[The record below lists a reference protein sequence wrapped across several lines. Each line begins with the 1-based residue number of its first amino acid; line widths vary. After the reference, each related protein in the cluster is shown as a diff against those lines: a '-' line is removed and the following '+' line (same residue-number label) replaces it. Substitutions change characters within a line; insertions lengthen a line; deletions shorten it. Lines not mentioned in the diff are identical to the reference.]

1 MYNEFYNI
9 RAYWIRK
16 KYVLNKNEWILL
28 KLSSR
33 TIKNCRRLW
42 SRRFFPHSYNF
53 LKNRISFKEETM
65 NKELLEKIQKSEFI
79 SNKDTI
85 FTEINEVV
93 ENTLRL
99 TSELNTGYK
108 TPEEVRN
115 ILTNITGKEIDSSV
129 QVLTPFNTDFGVN
142 IRLGKDIFI
151 NKSCMFVDLGG
162 IELEDNVLIGPDV
175 KILSVNH
182 SLDPKNR
189 RGVIL
194 RSVKIKRNVWLGA
207 GVTVC
212 PGVTIGENSVV
223 GAGSVVTKDVPD
235 NTVYAG
241 VPAKF
246 IKNI

>member
-1 MYNEFYNI
+1 
-9 RAYWIRK
+9 
-16 KYVLNKNEWILL
+16 
-28 KLSSR
+28 
-33 TIKNCRRLW
+33 
-42 SRRFFPHSYNF
+42 
-53 LKNRISFKEETM
+53 M
-65 NKELLEKIQKSEFI
+65 NKELLEKIQKNEFI
-79 SNKDTI
+79 SYKDII

-115 ILTNITGKEIDSSV
+115 ILAKIIDKEIDGSV
-129 QVLTPFNTDFGVN
+129 QILTPFNTDFGAN

-182 SLDPKNR
+182 PLDPKNR

-194 RSVKIKRNVWLGA
+194 RSVKIKRNAWLGA

-212 PGVTIGENSVV
+212 PGVTIGENSVI
-223 GAGSVVTKDVPD
+223 GAGSVVTKDVSD

>member
-1 MYNEFYNI
+1 
-9 RAYWIRK
+9 
-16 KYVLNKNEWILL
+16 
-28 KLSSR
+28 
-33 TIKNCRRLW
+33 
-42 SRRFFPHSYNF
+42 
-53 LKNRISFKEETM
+53 M
-65 NKELLEKIQKSEFI
+65 NKELLDKIQTSEFI
-79 SNKDTI
+79 SSEDPI
-85 FTEINEVV
+85 FTQINEIL
-93 ENTLRL
+93 ENTLKL

-108 TPEEVRN
+108 TPQEVRN
-115 ILTNITGKEIDSSV
+115 ILSKITGNKLDSSV
-129 QVLTPFNTDFGVN
+129 QVLTPFNTDFGSN
-142 IRLGKDIFI
+142 IRLGKNIFI

-182 SLDPKNR
+182 PLDSKNR

-194 RSVKIKRNVWLGA
+194 KSVKIKRNVWLGA

-212 PGVTIGENSVV
+212 PGVTIGENSVI
-223 GAGSVVTKDVPD
+223 GAGSVVTKDIPN

>member
-1 MYNEFYNI
+1 
-9 RAYWIRK
+9 
-16 KYVLNKNEWILL
+16 
-28 KLSSR
+28 
-33 TIKNCRRLW
+33 
-42 SRRFFPHSYNF
+42 
-53 LKNRISFKEETM
+53 M
-65 NKELLEKIQKSEFI
+65 NKELLENIQTREFI
-79 SNKDTI
+79 SNEDSI
-85 FTEINEVV
+85 FTEINEIV
-93 ENTLRL
+93 ENTLKL

-115 ILTNITGKEIDSSV
+115 ILSKITGNKIDNSV
-129 QVLTPFNTDFGVN
+129 QVLTPFNTDFGAN
-142 IRLGKDIFI
+142 IRLGKDVFI

-162 IELEDNVLIGPDV
+162 IELEDKVLIGPDV

-182 SLDPKNR
+182 PLDPKNR

-194 RSVKIKRNVWLGA
+194 KGVKIKHNAWLGA

-212 PGVTIGENSVV
+212 PGVTIGENSVI
-223 GAGSVVTKDVPD
+223 GAGSIVTKDVPN

>member
-1 MYNEFYNI
+1 
-9 RAYWIRK
+9 
-16 KYVLNKNEWILL
+16 
-28 KLSSR
+28 
-33 TIKNCRRLW
+33 
-42 SRRFFPHSYNF
+42 
-53 LKNRISFKEETM
+53 M

>member
-1 MYNEFYNI
+1 
-9 RAYWIRK
+9 
-16 KYVLNKNEWILL
+16 
-28 KLSSR
+28 
-33 TIKNCRRLW
+33 
-42 SRRFFPHSYNF
+42 
-53 LKNRISFKEETM
+53 M
-65 NKELLEKIQKSEFI
+65 NKELLEKIQTSEFI
-79 SNKDTI
+79 SNEDSI
-85 FTEINEVV
+85 FTEINEIV
-93 ENTLRL
+93 ENTLKL

-115 ILTNITGKEIDSSV
+115 ILSKITGNKIDNSV
-129 QVLTPFNTDFGVN
+129 QVLTPFNTDFGAN
-142 IRLGKDIFI
+142 IRLGKDVFI

-162 IELEDNVLIGPDV
+162 IELEDKVLIGPDV

-182 SLDPKNR
+182 PLDPKNR

-194 RSVKIKRNVWLGA
+194 KSVKIKHNAWLGA

-212 PGVTIGENSVV
+212 PGVTIGENSVI
-223 GAGSVVTKDVPD
+223 GAGSVVTKDVPN

>member
-1 MYNEFYNI
+1 M
-9 RAYWIRK
+9 
-16 KYVLNKNEWILL
+16 NKILL
-28 KLSSR
+28 D
-33 TIKNCRRLW
+33 
-42 SRRFFPHSYNF
+42 
-53 LKNRISFKEETM
+53 
-65 NKELLEKIQKSEFI
+65 KIQASEFI
-79 SNKDTI
+79 SHEDPI
-85 FTEINEVV
+85 FSGINEIV
-93 ENTLRL
+93 ENTLKL
-99 TSELNTGYK
+99 TSELNIGYK
-108 TPEEVRN
+108 TPQEVRD
-115 ILTNITGKEIDSSV
+115 ILSEITGVEIDNSV
-129 QVLTPFNTDFGVN
+129 QVLTPFNTDFGAN
-142 IRLGKDIFI
+142 IRLGKGVFI

-182 SLDPKNR
+182 PLDPKIR

-194 RSVKIKRNVWLGA
+194 KSVKIKRNAWIGA

-223 GAGSVVTKDVPD
+223 GAGSVVTKDVPN